1 MTLLALADAPV
12 DVVSLINDAVAA
24 KNWPLLVVAIL
35 MLVVPIVLHLIGKD
49 IPVVSTVL
57 TKIAEFLKA
66 RPAPKPE
73 VPSEAPKG
81 VLGVVRVEDET
92 KGPNP

>member
-1 MTLLALADAPV
+1 MESQPV
-12 DVVSLINDAVAA
+12 DIVSLINDAVAA
-24 KNWPLLVVAIL
+24 KNWPLLAVAVL

-49 IPVVSTVL
+49 VPVVTSVL

-66 RPAPKPE
+66 RPAAKPVAPVDE
-73 VPSEAPKG
+73 PKG
-81 VLGVVRVEDET
+81 VLAVVKVEEEK